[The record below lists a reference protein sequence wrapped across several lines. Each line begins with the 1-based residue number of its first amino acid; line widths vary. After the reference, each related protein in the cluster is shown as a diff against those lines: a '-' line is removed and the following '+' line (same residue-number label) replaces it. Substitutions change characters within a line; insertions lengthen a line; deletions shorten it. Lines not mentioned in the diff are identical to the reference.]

1 MPTARHHLSSAVVD
15 DKIYV
20 IGGRDKTSDLA
31 NTFNVNEMY
40 NTKQDTW
47 TVLEPMPSKRAGLA
61 AVAAVD
67 GNIYVFGGEKRGGV
81 FDNNEKYDTKT
92 NKWTSEPP
100 MPTARHGIAVEVVGD
115 RIYIIGGGPEPGAS
129 VTNVN
134 EIFRISTSG
143 TQ

>member
-1 MPTARHHLSSAVVD
+1 
-15 DKIYV
+15 
-20 IGGRDKTSDLA
+20 
-31 NTFNVNEMY
+31 
-40 NTKQDTW
+40 
-47 TVLEPMPSKRAGLA
+47 
-61 AVAAVD
+61 
-67 GNIYVFGGEKRGGV
+67 
-81 FDNNEKYDTKT
+81 
-92 NKWTSEPP
+92 